1 MDKKEQI
8 VVINGK
14 RIRKISKKNVYKDQY
29 LRSFADMLDKLFT
42 GCINVYPSYMVK

>member
-1 MDKKEQI
+1 MDKREKI

-14 RIRKISKKNVYKDQY
+14 RIRKVSKQNVYKDQH

-42 GCINVYPSYMVK
+42 GCINVYPSYIVK